1 MTWDVEPEVSRIW
14 IEGVGVEGVLGGLKA
29 KNESLAADYG
39 RMLDREM
46 KPKLI
51 SSWVAMRRTEGGSNF
66 SL

>member
-39 RMLDREM
+39 RMLDWEM

-51 SSWVAMRRTEGGSNF
+51 SS
-66 SL
+66 